1 MTNLAIA
8 GVGYTEAFQVLRD
21 ANQYAAL
28 HHTRLGEGL
37 ARSAGMAGDS
47 SFASAW
53 AASYDDTAALAVA
66 AFEDVVAALGAT
78 ARLCAG
84 CLDNHVRADLASA
97 ALDPGAWP
105 SLRVEH
111 PYEVS
116 SFVPPPSLGGDP
128 SSLPGWANAILDHVE
143 GFVWPD
149 ADLDALHAV
158 ASVWTGLS
166 DHLDSLAELIARAI
180 SHLWG
185 ERSPEIPMAID
196 ALGRLRDAVGELAE
210 EAGYLARSCSDYAAA
225 VQAQR
230 DAILDLVHDLL
241 RDAVIIQAAG
251 FLVGLVTA
259 GTANAAAGG
268 LNVAKIAAE
277 GPRFLAMLDHLRDLA
292 YTASLGLNAGATTIT
307 GIQTRLGPFVRAR
320 LALRSEAGRVRLASA
335 YGRDWMRAHEVRRQ
349 SYAERACG
357 QVQSRAGGTARS
369 VASNSIRVHFSRSGE
384 SRSRDSGDDEESEN
398 SHQRVV
404 GERCPAWVVRVVFYA
419 CDRSIDSTGL
429 APFMTCVASAWF
441 SNGTWRCRRASAC
454 LLHFPEAMIGGVA

>member
-1 MTNLAIA
+1 MTNLAIV

-28 HHTRLGEGL
+28 HHTRLAEGL
-37 ARSAGMAGDS
+37 AGSAGMAGDS
-47 SFASAW
+47 SFASGW
-53 AASYDDTAALAVA
+53 AASYDDAAGLAVA
-66 AFEDVVAALGAT
+66 AFEDVVTALGAT

-84 CLDNHVRADLASA
+84 SLDNHARAELASA
-97 ALDPGAWP
+97 ALDPGEWP
-105 SLRVEH
+105 SLLVDH

-116 SFVPPPSLGGDP
+116 AFVPPSSLGGDP

-149 ADLDALHAV
+149 ADLEALHAV
-158 ASVWTGLS
+158 AAVWRGLA
-166 DHLDSLAELIARAI
+166 DHLDSAAELVARAA
-180 SHLWG
+180 SHLWD
-185 ERSPEIPMAID
+185 ERSPEVQLAVD
-196 ALGRLRDAVGELAE
+196 ALGRLRSAIGDLAGEAVW
-210 EAGYLARSCSDYAAA
+210 LARSCSEYAEA

-307 GIQTRLGPFVRAR
+307 GIQTRLGPFASAVATKGTYVDGGAVLRAR
-320 LALRSEAGRVRLASA
+320 EFVANPKAFDPEYLRAMSPRQVRSLIP
-335 YGRDWMRAHEVRRQ
+335 DWQ
-349 SYAERACG
+349 ITS
-357 QVQSRAGGTARS
+357 
-369 VASNSIRVHFSRSGE
+369 SRSG
-384 SRSRDSGDDEESEN
+384 
-398 SHQRVV
+398 
-404 GERCPAWVVRVVFYA
+404 
-419 CDRSIDSTGL
+419 
-429 APFMTCVASAWF
+429 
-441 SNGTWRCRRASAC
+441 
-454 LLHFPEAMIGGVA
+454 GGVVLADPLHRARQIRIMPGYRNNRADPITNGPYLVLSQNGAKFKVPLEGNPTL